1 MRTSRRASSPTS
13 ETIRDGL
20 TCVACGYDLRG
31 LSPTGRCPECGAAA
45 QLSLQG
51 DLLAFAPPEFV
62 DRIRRGMVLLPW
74 AAMLAAISYGLY
86 WFGEYALPPEVAT
99 VLGGVAGVVAGL
111 LGGLGLWWVSTP
123 DPRERFGKPGRA
135 ARWLTRLLC
144 LVVPLYG
151 LNDSGMIDVPGAVG
165 LTGLAAVTTYPLVSG
180 SLAVALLPTS
190 FGFFSLLIGLADR
203 LRNGRLRRV
212 CRWLRVCWIAV
223 LTLAALGWG
232 LLVTLLLGLSRPRPL
247 SLWVVEALTSEGV
260 IP

>member
-62 DRIRRGMVLLPW
+62 DRIRRGMALLPW

-180 SLAVALLPTS
+180 SLAA
-190 FGFFSLLIGLADR
+190 
-203 LRNGRLRRV
+203 
-212 CRWLRVCWIAV
+212 
-223 LTLAALGWG
+223 
-232 LLVTLLLGLSRPRPL
+232 LSRSVPAMRAATPRTMAAVQPEVTRASSAPTISATAWPL
-247 SLWVVEALTSEGV
+247 FSSNSRMSA
-260 IP
+260 